1 MVAVLEAPRTASQT
15 TARLAAC
22 APAVP
27 HTTLFDLMAA
37 LQDAAGP
44 NDAAVVAA
52 VVDLLHSQRLRFLA
66 QTA

>member
-1 MVAVLEAPRTASQT
+1 
-15 TARLAAC
+15 
-22 APAVP
+22 VP